1 MKELGSTISKVLHCA
16 NFPQLHTHE
25 NKNYG
30 VSISYNRSHF
40 VCETKMEREK
50 KTYRYDV
57 NLEVVAMD
65 NNVRP
70 IGPRFG
76 KAAQIAQP
84 GARPRAAQGAG
95 LAIPRSPPS
104 GEPAVREAPYLQAWT
119 PGDRP
124 GSGRLE
130 RSRYAHECSAHR
142 QRAGGGHTSLDA
154 RKGPD
159 RRPPPWLPGGRASAG
174 PAQAPSSARP
184 AAGVPAPPP

>member
-1 MKELGSTISKVLHCA
+1 MKELGSTISKVLYCA
-16 NFPQLHTHE
+16 NFPQLHKHE
-25 NKNYG
+25 NENYG
-30 VSISYNRSHF
+30 VSISHIRSHF

-70 IGPRFG
+70 TGPRFG

-104 GEPAVREAPYLQAWT
+104 GEPAAIQ
-119 PGDRP
+119 
-124 GSGRLE
+124 
-130 RSRYAHECSAHR
+130 
-142 QRAGGGHTSLDA
+142 
-154 RKGPD
+154 
-159 RRPPPWLPGGRASAG
+159 
-174 PAQAPSSARP
+174 
-184 AAGVPAPPP
+184 